1 MLLSEP
7 DGYVRREI
15 AGQEIM
21 LHDKGSRHVAQ
32 HLAQSDR
39 LTRAS
44 EVRENGGGDPGLE
57 GVEWC
62 LIAHDLF
69 FERSE

>member
-7 DGYVRREI
+7 DAYVRRQI
-15 AGQEIM
+15 TRQEIM
-21 LHDKGSRHVAQ
+21 LHDKCSRHVAQ

-39 LTRAS
+39 LPRAS

-62 LIAHDLF
+62 LVAHDLF
-69 FERSE
+69 FERCE